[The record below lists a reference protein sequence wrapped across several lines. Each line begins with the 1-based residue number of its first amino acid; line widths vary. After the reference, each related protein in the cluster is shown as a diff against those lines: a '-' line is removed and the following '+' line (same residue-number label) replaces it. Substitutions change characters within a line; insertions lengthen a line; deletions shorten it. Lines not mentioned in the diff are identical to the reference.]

1 MKLIVTQNTHIQ
13 KLETQLLAMNTDV
26 DQTSYLSTSQYG
38 KSSVRQE
45 LKMPD
50 FYNISKR
57 FEQSEARTETFQDI
71 FRFS

>member
-1 MKLIVTQNTHIQ
+1 
-13 KLETQLLAMNTDV
+13 MNTDV

-38 KSSVRQE
+38 KSSVRHE

-57 FEQSEARTETFQDI
+57 FE
-71 FRFS
+71 